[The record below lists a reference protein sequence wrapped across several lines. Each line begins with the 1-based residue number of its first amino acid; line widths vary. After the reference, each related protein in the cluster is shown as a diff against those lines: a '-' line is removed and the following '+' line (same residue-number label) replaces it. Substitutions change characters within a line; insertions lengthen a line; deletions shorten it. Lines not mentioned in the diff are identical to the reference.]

1 MSSVIDLF
9 QVTFKAEHPLA
20 KFTAVALSTAQD
32 YGVTQVP
39 FDSNSL
45 NGQAAF
51 GIVQR
56 DVRSG
61 QSAPIMLHGISRAI
75 VGGAVTRGA
84 KLVAA
89 TSGFLVAATS
99 GAAAP
104 QGIIGDAFTSA
115 ASGMITHCH
124 IRRGATGVTSGGGSF

>member
-1 MSSVIDLF
+1 MSVIDLF
-9 QVTFKAEHPLA
+9 QVTFRAEHPLA
-20 KFTAVALSTAQD
+20 KLTAVAYSTAQD

-45 NGQAAF
+45 NGQGPA

-61 QSAPIMLHGISRAI
+61 QSAPVMLHGVSRAI
-75 VGGAVTRGA
+75 VGAAVVRGA
-84 KLVAA
+84 KLVAV
-89 TSGFLVAATS
+89 TSGFLTTATS

-104 QGIIGDAFTSA
+104 QQIIGDALTSA
-115 ASGMITHCH
+115 ASGMIAHVH
-124 IRRGATGVTSGGGSF
+124 IRRGFTGATSGGAAF